1 MAVKRGGLGM
11 GLGALFDD
19 NSSDIQVKKTLRV
32 SEIEPNRLQPRK
44 NFNEEAIASLAE
56 SVKEHGIIQ
65 PLLVRPY
72 NNSYQIVAGERR
84 WRAAKMLAME
94 EIPVIIKEL
103 SDAEAMQL
111 ALIEN
116 LQREDLNP
124 IEEAS
129 GYKELVE
136 TYNMK
141 QEELGKLFGKSRSS
155 VSNLMRLLN
164 LPEEVQEYLKEGLV
178 TVGHAKILLGVEDKV
193 ILMELADRVA
203 QGRLTVRQLEVIVT
217 GMKRSKSSDDDDEKN
232 RANVYYQ
239 EMEIS
244 LKDILGRKVSVK
256 HKGNDKGT
264 LVLEFYDREDLRA
277 LADKLAK

>member
-1 MAVKRGGLGM
+1 M
-11 GLGALFDD
+11 GLSALFDD
-19 NSSDIQVKKTLRV
+19 NSSDVQVKKTLRI

-84 WRAAKMLAME
+84 WRAAKMLDIE
-94 EIPVIIKEL
+94 EVPVIIKEL

-193 ILMELADRVA
+193 VLLELADRVA

-217 GMKRSKSSDDDDEKN
+217 GMKQSKSTDSEEKD

-264 LVLEFYDREDLRA
+264 LVLEFYDKEDLRA

>member
-203 QGRLTVRQLEVIVT
+203 QGRLTVRQLEV
-217 GMKRSKSSDDDDEKN
+217 
-232 RANVYYQ
+232 
-239 EMEIS
+239 
-244 LKDILGRKVSVK
+244 
-256 HKGNDKGT
+256 
-264 LVLEFYDREDLRA
+264 
-277 LADKLAK
+277 